1 MLSILLKLILI
12 LLSTLVFLFLVW
24 QRLKEDYTRNQIFTL
39 AISSLLALYVGGGI
53 GLLAS
58 KLTPSPIFNPT
69 GLWFWFGL
77 LLSAA
82 TTLLLIFKF
91 HMRIYEVV
99 EGYVLGLISLGF
111 LWSIIFFLPGIIV
124 FLLLYVVFFIIDL
137 KYKEFSWYK
146 SGKMGLAG
154 LTCLALFFIL
164 RAVVAIV
171 NPNMVSFIGRVD
183 ALVSAVV
190 AFTLFLS
197 VYNLSEKV

>member
-1 MLSILLKLILI
+1 MLSILMKLILV
-12 LLSTLVFLFLVW
+12 LASTLAFLFLFW

-39 AISSLLALYVGGGI
+39 GISSLLALYLGGAI

-58 KLTPSPIFNPT
+58 SLTPTPIFNPN
-69 GLWFWFGL
+69 GIWFWSGILLSITVL
-77 LLSAA
+77 LLFV
-82 TTLLLIFKF
+82 FKF
-91 HMRIYEVV
+91 KMRIYEVL

-111 LWSIIFFLPGIIV
+111 LWSTMFFLPGILI
-124 FLLLYVVFFIIDL
+124 FLILGVVFFIVDL

-164 RAVVAIV
+164 RAAIAVV
-171 NPNMVSFIGRVD
+171 NPNVVSFIGRVD
-183 ALVSAVV
+183 AIVSAVV
-190 AFTLFLS
+190 AFSLFLS